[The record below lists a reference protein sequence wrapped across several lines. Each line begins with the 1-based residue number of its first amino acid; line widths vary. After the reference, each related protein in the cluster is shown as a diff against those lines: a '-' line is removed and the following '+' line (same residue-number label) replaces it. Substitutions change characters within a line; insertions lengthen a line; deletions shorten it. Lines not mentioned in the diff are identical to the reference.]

1 MKLSGKVKKPH
12 TGMMRSRAGIAG
24 VKWAS
29 SGGEAEGLFDD
40 RYLAADDMDN
50 AIQVLDAI
58 ENKKF
63 PHLEFVELNACPGGC
78 VGGAATVENPYIAK
92 ARLLSFRHGLPHNRN
107 YLDVKD
113 QGPDYVPPDAV
124 LDAPINDYI
133 PTYSLSEDRFEAMR
147 MMMEID
153 ELHAKLPRI
162 DCGSCGAPT
171 CRAFA
176 EDVVKGEASMEDCV
190 VLLRRRLHEDR
201 EGGAKE

>member
-1 MKLSGKVKKPH
+1 
-12 TGMMRSRAGIAG
+12 MMRSRAGIAG

-58 ENKKF
+58 ETNKF

-92 ARLLSFRHGLPHNRN
+92 ARLMSFRHGLPHNRN
-107 YLDVKD
+107 YLDVRD
-113 QGPDYVPPDAV
+113 QGPDYVPPDAL
-124 LDAPINDYI
+124 LDAPINDYV
-133 PTYSLSEDRFEAMR
+133 PAYSLSEDRFEAMR
-147 MMMEID
+147 LMMRIE
-153 ELHAKLPRI
+153 ELHAQLPQI

-176 EDVVKGEASMEDCV
+176 EDLVKGEAKLEDCV
-190 VLLRRRLHEDR
+190 VLLRQRLHEQ
-201 EGGAKE
+201 EGGAQK